1 MPTNNNDA
9 PMSGWIVFAGIL
21 MILHGISQAFL
32 GISALVDKH
41 YLFVTQQNNL
51 ILTTAHSNA
60 WGWVDLAIGVFVMAA
75 GFSLLHGSN
84 WARIFAI
91 IFMGLS
97 FLVNIAFLGVFP
109 LWSILAMIID
119 VFIIYALVVQH
130 DEAA

>member
-1 MPTNNNDA
+1 
-9 PMSGWIVFAGIL
+9 MSGWIVFAGIL

>member
-1 MPTNNNDA
+1 MPTNNNGSSV
-9 PMSGWIVFAGIL
+9 SGWVFFAGIL

-41 YLFVTQQNNL
+41 YLFITQQNNL
-51 ILTTAHSNA
+51 VLTTVHSNA
-60 WGWVDLAIGVFVMAA
+60 WGWVDLAVGVFVVAA

-97 FLVNIAFLGVFP
+97 FLVNIAFLGTFP
-109 LWSILAMIID
+109 IWSILALIID

-130 DEAA
+130 KEA